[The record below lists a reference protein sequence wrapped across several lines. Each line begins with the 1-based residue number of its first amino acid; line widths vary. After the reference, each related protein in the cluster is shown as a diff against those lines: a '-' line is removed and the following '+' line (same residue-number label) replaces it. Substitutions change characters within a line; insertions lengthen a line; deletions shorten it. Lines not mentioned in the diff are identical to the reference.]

1 MTTTEFIEKLAGY
14 VCKYAPEYGIL
25 VNSPIIAQGIL
36 ESKKGTSDK
45 VTLGQNYFGLKWR
58 NNRCA
63 ISNEYF
69 EAPTAEQNA
78 NGTYTN
84 IVSRFCKFKNM
95 EDCVIGYFQWT
106 NISNYANLKG
116 ITDPRK
122 YLETIKADK
131 YATSLKYV
139 DNLMAV
145 IDQYDLTRFDKP
157 ANKGEVNTM
166 HKVFLSAGHGGSDPG
181 AVANGMKEK
190 DMTLQI
196 LLACR
201 DELERHDVKVICSRT
216 KDEDDP
222 VQQEVIEANSS
233 GAEIAVSFHINAGGG
248 DGFEAFYY
256 TNSTEGK
263 KLAQLGE
270 KYVKA
275 LGQNSRG
282 LKSGNHLYFVKR
294 TSMPAVLFESFFIDN
309 ANDVKIGD
317 TLAEQ
322 KAFGVA
328 YAKAILEYLGI
339 SYKAATTSSAT
350 TSSTTSTGNKKLYK
364 VQVGAYSVKANADQM
379 LAKLKKA
386 GITGVIVEV

>member
-45 VTLGQNYFGLKWR
+45 VALGQNYFGLKWR

-84 IVSRFCKFKNM
+84 IISRFCKFKNM
-95 EDCVIGYFQWT
+95 EECVIGYFQWT

-145 IDQYDLTRFDKP
+145 IDKYDLTRFDNS

-181 AVANGMKEK
+181 AVANGLKEK
-190 DMTLQI
+190 NITLQI
-196 LLACR
+196 LLACK
-201 DELERHDVKVICSRT
+201 DELERHGVKVICSRT
-216 KDEDDP
+216 KDENDP

-233 GAEIAVSFHINAGGG
+233 GADIAVSFHINAGGG

-256 TNSTEGK
+256 ANSTEGK

-294 TSMPAVLFESFFIDN
+294 TSMPAVLFESYFIDN

-328 YAKAILEYLGI
+328 YAKAILEYLGV

-350 TSSTTSTGNKKLYK
+350 TSSTTSTGKKKLYK
-364 VQVGAYSVKANADQM
+364 VQVGAFSDRNNAEQM
-379 LAKLKKA
+379 RTKLKKA
-386 GITGVIVEV
+386 GFSGIIVEV

>member
-45 VTLGQNYFGLKWR
+45 VSLGQNYFGLKWR

-84 IVSRFCKFKNM
+84 IISRFCKFKNM
-95 EDCVIGYFQWT
+95 EECVIGYFQWT

-145 IDQYDLTRFDKP
+145 IDKYDLTRFDNS
-157 ANKGEVNTM
+157 ANKGEVNNM

-181 AVANGMKEK
+181 AVANGLKEK
-190 DMTLQI
+190 NITLQI
-196 LLACR
+196 LLACK
-201 DELERHDVKVICSRT
+201 DELERHGVKVICSRT
-216 KDEDDP
+216 KDENDP

-233 GAEIAVSFHINAGGG
+233 DADIAVSFHINAGGG

-263 KLAQLGE
+263 KLAKLGE

-294 TSMPAVLFESFFIDN
+294 TSMPAVLFESYFIDN

-328 YAKAILEYLGI
+328 YAKAILEYFGV
-339 SYKAATTSSAT
+339 SYKVATASGSTASSAA
-350 TSSTTSTGNKKLYK
+350 STGKKKLYK
-364 VQVGAYSVKANADQM
+364 VQVGAYSVKSNADQM

>member
-45 VTLGQNYFGLKWR
+45 VALGQNYFGLKWR

-84 IVSRFCKFKNM
+84 IISRFCKFKNM
-95 EDCVIGYFQWT
+95 EECVIGYFQWT

-145 IDQYDLTRFDKP
+145 IDKYDLTRFDNS

-181 AVANGMKEK
+181 AVANGLKEK
-190 DMTLQI
+190 NITLQI
-196 LLACR
+196 LLACK
-201 DELERHDVKVICSRT
+201 DELERHGVKVICSRT
-216 KDEDDP
+216 KDENDP

-233 GAEIAVSFHINAGGG
+233 GADIAVSFHINAGGG

-256 TNSTEGK
+256 TNSAEGK
-263 KLAQLGE
+263 KLAKLGE

-294 TSMPAVLFESFFIDN
+294 TSMPAVLFESYFIDN

-328 YAKAILEYLGI
+328 YAKAILEYFGI
-339 SYKAATTSSAT
+339 SYKVATASGSTASSAT
-350 TSSTTSTGNKKLYK
+350 STGKKKLYK
-364 VQVGAYSVKANADQM
+364 VQVGAYSVKSNADQM